1 MSAVLVEA
9 VKVINLL
16 NEKGLRY
23 KAGQKEGEM
32 VFQFGL
38 AVVDFA
44 KGKISKEVIEIIPK
58 ANDIIIVVMGKEK
71 SVDLKGLEVFIDNVM
86 KLKALQEEE
95 NKLISELS
103 A

>member
-1 MSAVLVEA
+1 MSALLAETV
-9 VKVINLL
+9 NLL

-23 KAGQKEGEM
+23 KAGQKEGGLI
-32 VFQFGL
+32 FQFGL

-44 KGKISKEVIEIIPK
+44 KGKISKEVVEISPK
-58 ANDIIIVVMGKEK
+58 ANHISIVMMGKEK
-71 SVDLKGLEVFIDNVM
+71 SVDLKGLEAFVDNVL